1 MHCDGCRLHFD
12 EAERRPKVMSC
23 GHTLCI
29 ACLSARKMC
38 DIHKQDILD
47 VNGLPD
53 NFYII
58 SLLKGNRADK
68 QKRRFY
74 CITCKAT
81 AQPTCE
87 DEHDICSLEKAR
99 KTEVGPML
107 EVVRRTLKLQGS
119 VASNLMSLLPNVAD
133 TFQRVLETATM
144 REEELQ
150 RTLTHAQS
158 VLESSGNQAAW
169 EAATQSLKRTALQ
182 CDQELPQL
190 TRLLG
195 ILEFQGQCRQMEVEF
210 KDGEEMKGFCAW
222 NDDGIFFKPETEVS
236 RALRLITFIL
246 ASLGYLQ
253 FQDEENDNEAPEPE
267 SNGESDS
274 DAAAGGFGHEEASGW
289 RVTRQ
294 AHRSTTSRRCRVDK
308 ENYELLKTLDDQDA
322 VASMHPFECPVCLQD
337 YQAGEGLVLK
347 GCLHVFCRDCLKNTV
362 EHSTDASIKCPF
374 QDDQYSCESIITQ
387 REIRT
392 LVPERVFDQYLERS
406 VRQAESG
413 MDNTFHCKT
422 LDCTGWCQF
431 EPGVN
436 QFFCPVCNRENCL
449 QCQVI
454 HEPEDCAGYQERIRQ
469 AAATDAEARAT
480 RDALDALLAAGEAM
494 RCPGCTVVIMKRS
507 GCDALVCAQC
517 KLEICWATK
526 QARWGPNGRGDTS
539 GGCRCNVNN
548 RRCHPKCSNCH

>member
-68 QKRRFY
+68 QKRRYSYTTVHSQPVTDILQIDNKLAYTAVLLRQNCWFY

-222 NDDGIFFKPETEVS
+222 NDVS
-236 RALRLITFIL
+236 SL
-246 ASLGYLQ
+246 ASNRSRFVLFKCATGVHVRCELSI
-253 FQDEENDNEAPEPE
+253 NTTL
-267 SNGESDS
+267 
-274 DAAAGGFGHEEASGW
+274 H
-289 RVTRQ
+289 TR
-294 AHRSTTSRRCRVDK
+294 
-308 ENYELLKTLDDQDA
+308 
-322 VASMHPFECPVCLQD
+322 
-337 YQAGEGLVLK
+337 
-347 GCLHVFCRDCLKNTV
+347 
-362 EHSTDASIKCPF
+362 
-374 QDDQYSCESIITQ
+374 
-387 REIRT
+387 
-392 LVPERVFDQYLERS
+392 
-406 VRQAESG
+406 RQ
-413 MDNTFHCKT
+413 
-422 LDCTGWCQF
+422 
-431 EPGVN
+431 
-436 QFFCPVCNRENCL
+436 
-449 QCQVI
+449 
-454 HEPEDCAGYQERIRQ
+454 
-469 AAATDAEARAT
+469 
-480 RDALDALLAAGEAM
+480 
-494 RCPGCTVVIMKRS
+494 
-507 GCDALVCAQC
+507 
-517 KLEICWATK
+517 
-526 QARWGPNGRGDTS
+526 
-539 GGCRCNVNN
+539 
-548 RRCHPKCSNCH
+548 